1 MTAYEYCRTL
11 GDSVLCD
18 MERAGL
24 IRPEIRRYVY
34 IYGQVLTRLKE
45 GQGRVEA
52 MEQTGEQ
59 CYTSYGNI
67 RKICRMMEA
76 DFESVS
82 KV

>member
-1 MTAYEYCRTL
+1 MTAYEYCKRI
-11 GDSVLCD
+11 GDTVLSD

-34 IYGQVLTRLKE
+34 IYAQVQERLAE
-45 GQGRVEA
+45 GLGRVEA

-76 DFESVS
+76 DFEAVS